1 MERKFEIG
9 DEFKFSPIKSRSK
22 WARCVYPDKTFLI
35 HDISK
40 GGVIY
45 YYDNRTNKKC
55 KCVHC
60 RKPDH
65 MAYDYTTG
73 TNQVYVGLKSI
84 WDNDIILVRKRLQR
98 QREISLNLLNI

>member
-9 DEFKFSPIKSRSK
+9 DEFKFRPIKSRSK
-22 WARCVYPDKTFLI
+22 WARCVYPDKNFLI
-35 HDISK
+35 HDINRGFIK
-40 GGVIY
+40 Y
-45 YYDNRTNKKC
+45 FDNRTNKKC

-65 MAYDYTTG
+65 MSYDYTTG
-73 TNQVYVGLKSI
+73 TNQTIVGLKTTLDSE
-84 WDNDIILVRKRLQR
+84 IILVRKRLQR